1 MPLVFY
7 NQQAELK
14 KYFGNYLG
22 DNNWNT
28 AAVITDAPTGGPND
42 KILTEAGIRDTIT
55 SQASRFATVTGVADG
70 QNFFNLIRAIAAG
83 TNNDFTVY
91 VLKGVHTKPELHL
104 TVAFAGKL
112 FHLNVKRTGSD
123 DTRFSI
129 HSMSEGTLLYD
140 DPEWKKS

>member
-7 NQQAELK
+7 NQQAELT

-22 DNNWNT
+22 NNNWNS
-28 AAVITDAPTGGPND
+28 AAVITDAPSGGPND
-42 KILTEAGIRDTIT
+42 KILTEAGIIDTIT
-55 SQASRFATVTGVADG
+55 NPASRFATVTGVTDG
-70 QNFFNLIRAIAAG
+70 KNFFNLIRDVTAG
-83 TNNDFTVY
+83 TNTQFTVY

-104 TVAFAGKL
+104 TVALAGKL
-112 FHLNVKRTGSD
+112 FHLNVKRMGSD

-129 HSMSEGTLLYD
+129 NSMSEGTILYE